1 MKAPIAPCR
10 GLPLITGDGKADF
23 NLRPGDHRSGRVFHD
38 AINRAGISQLRAGWT
53 GRKKQHQP
61 QNHHHAATQ
70 MLQHFFSIPFESYD
84 WFLWKEATGK
94 FAAPLAFRSANARKY
109 TSTQGGD

>member
-23 NLRPGDHRSGRVFHD
+23 NLRPGDRGSGGVFQH

-70 MLQHFFSIPFESYD
+70 MLQHFFSIPFEGYLY
-84 WFLWKEATGK
+84 FVWKEAAGK
-94 FAAPLAFRSANARKY
+94 LAATLAFRSASARKY
-109 TSTQGGD
+109 TSSQ